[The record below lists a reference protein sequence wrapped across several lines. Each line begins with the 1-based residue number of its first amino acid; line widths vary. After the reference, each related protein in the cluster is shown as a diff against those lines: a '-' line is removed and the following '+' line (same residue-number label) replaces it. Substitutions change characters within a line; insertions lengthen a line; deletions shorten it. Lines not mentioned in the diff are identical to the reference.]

1 MHSMIH
7 QNCKFL
13 KIPLFQF
20 RTLVGVREG
29 GSCYSAQY
37 EPLGNADKVE
47 QFRAG

>member
-1 MHSMIH
+1 MIH
-7 QNCKFL
+7 QNCKFFKNSSL
-13 KIPLFQF
+13 SVS
-20 RTLVGVREG
+20 TLVGVREG